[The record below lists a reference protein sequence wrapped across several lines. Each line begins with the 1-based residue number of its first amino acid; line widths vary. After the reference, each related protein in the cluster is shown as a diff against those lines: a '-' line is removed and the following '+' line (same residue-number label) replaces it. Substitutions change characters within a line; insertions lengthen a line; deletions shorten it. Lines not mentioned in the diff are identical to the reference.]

1 MFQLEVCLQMMT
13 ALCSVL
19 VLCAL
24 SFVPVLQ
31 SPAPAPQ
38 QPGASR

>member
-1 MFQLEVCLQMMT
+1 MMT

-38 QPGASR
+38 QPGSSR